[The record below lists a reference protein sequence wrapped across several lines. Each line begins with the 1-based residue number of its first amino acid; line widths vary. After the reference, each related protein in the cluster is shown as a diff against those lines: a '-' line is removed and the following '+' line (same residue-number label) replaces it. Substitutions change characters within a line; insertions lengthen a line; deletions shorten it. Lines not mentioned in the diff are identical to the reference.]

1 MSCSKTQHRA
11 LDEDGIPDLAIKSDT
26 LPTEL
31 SVLPL
36 HMALQYIVIS
46 ATKVETFLDEKCY
59 SFFYFTLKQK
69 LWVLIR
75 TASLRQF
82 K

>member
-1 MSCSKTQHRA
+1 MSWSRTQHRA
-11 LDEDGIPDLAIKSDT
+11 PGEDRIPDLAIKSDT

-36 HMALQYIVIS
+36 HMAMQYIVIS
-46 ATKVETFLDEKCY
+46 ADKVMTFLDENMLF
-59 SFFYFTLKQK
+59 FFYFTLKQK